1 MSRRKLHIGLALSSL
16 RGGGAERVTLTLANA
31 LIERGHRVDLFL
43 AQCNG
48 AHRDGVPESLR
59 LFYPGRWKADR
70 SLLRRCRE
78 RGITAKALGVN
89 PAAAA
94 RAWLALRRRHPG
106 IRIRPG
112 SAYYALG
119 VAAYLR
125 EARPDALL
133 SALPMANAAALLGA
147 ELANARTPLIIGLH
161 YLLGRVY
168 TEEQLAR
175 ARALYPQA
183 SAFAAVSQAVADE
196 ASERLGI
203 DPARFHVIRNG
214 LPIEKIRRL
223 SEAEPSCEWFTDGG
237 PPVILTVG
245 SDEPL
250 KDRPTLVKAFGL
262 VRREREAR
270 LVIMGGGSQDYRRG
284 LFSIAARFGAE
295 KDLAFLDFDEN
306 PYPAMRRAAALA
318 LSSWH
323 EAFPT
328 VLIEAMA
335 CGTPVVST
343 DCPFGPREILGGGE
357 WGTLAPV
364 SDPPGLARAIAAAL
378 DGDAPSVDE
387 AARRAEDFDERRMAA
402 DYEEL
407 FARLAEEGSEGAL
420 AQ

>member
-48 AHRDGVPESLR
+48 AHRDGVPERLR

-78 RGITAKALGVN
+78 RGIAAKALGVN
-89 PAAAA
+89 PVAAA
-94 RAWLALRRRHPG
+94 RAWLGLRRRHPG

-125 EARPDALL
+125 ESRPDALL

-161 YLLGRVY
+161 YLVGLTY

-183 SAFAAVSQAVADE
+183 SAFAAVSQAVADD

-203 DPARFHVIRNG
+203 GPARFHVIRNG
-214 LPIEKIRRL
+214 LPIQEIRRM
-223 SEAEPSCEWFTDGG
+223 SEGAPSYEWFADGG

-245 SDEPL
+245 SDEPR
-250 KDRPTLVKAFGL
+250 KDHGTLMEAFGL

-270 LVIMGGGSQDYRRG
+270 LVIMGDSSQDYKRR
-284 LFSIAARFGAE
+284 LVAIAERFGAE
-295 KDLAFLDFDEN
+295 RDAAFLDFDEN
-306 PYPAMRRAAALA
+306 PYPAMRRAAVFV
-318 LSSWH
+318 LSSWR

-335 CGTPVVST
+335 CGTPVVSA
-343 DCPFGPREILGGGE
+343 DCPSGPHEILGGGK
-357 WGTLAPV
+357 WGTLAPMR
-364 SDPPGLARAIAAAL
+364 DPPALARAIVAAL
-378 DGDAPSVDE
+378 DGAAPAIDE
-387 AARRAEDFDERRMAA
+387 AGRRADDFDAERMAA
-402 DYEEL
+402 DYEAL
-407 FARLAEEGSEGAL
+407 FARLAEEGARAGC
-420 AQ
+420 